1 MTLEGA
7 RQFFDMRIAFSN
19 AQRQMIGIVIVSR
32 DTEFNDSTMRDSG
45 IVDLNVT
52 NNKCPIR
59 KTSFIF

>member
-7 RQFFDMRIAFSN
+7 RQFFDMRDCIQ
-19 AQRQMIGIVIVSR
+19 QRSALDDWDCNCER